1 MSAPQEADT
10 GPPDPDVRRPGIYRG
25 AAKCRVSET
34 TSNIYPGGSQASSD
48 IRSLRREYR
57 LTCKELALIER
68 VFWDFVRRK
77 ALLKDQLANAG
88 VQPFCEPRAARK
100 DGACH

>member
-1 MSAPQEADT
+1 MSPVDT
-10 GPPDPDVRRPGIYRG
+10 GPPEMRSPGGKPGQR
-25 AAKCRVSET
+25 KVSISEP